1 MDHGAV
7 TPRFAGFG
15 RRMRLFCLLARDFF
29 RTPFYDALLLA
40 GLLGLGLFLPDAL
53 PAATRTAGGYST
65 GEDAINLIAAFY
77 GRAVFLGVAVFLLL
91 GFSLPGRC
99 KRFSLSEAVSPCGGL
114 RKTLRTQRFL
124 LFCLSLLWQFFTV
137 ILALWLAFTCG
148 AAHPLFLKNVLLASI
163 LYGLLPSLTGA
174 LLGAA
179 WQSLGNKTGFFLFF
193 LWTVFFSSRL
203 STDVWLLAGTLLEK
217 AATLQA
223 GAAVQRVLG
232 LWYRLPPLYNSVVDA
247 SVGIPI
253 EPLRWVL
260 YLTWA
265 ALAIGALLLRSRRWI
280 SAAICLCL
288 CLLSG
293 FCFLRGGSMQT
304 EALLPT
310 AELAARSDLSYYT
323 ENPDRQTRPS
333 TDFTITD
340 YDMTLRFGTALSAEV
355 SMSVSGGSDPAYA
368 FTLSHHYRVSGI
380 WDASGSALPFTQE
393 GDTVTVQAENADV
406 IRMVYRGAADCFL
419 SNAQAIWLP
428 GYFCWYPVEG
438 KYPVWS
444 GCGYAINA
452 DQPTRRFSV
461 RVYTACPCF
470 SNLPESEDEIF
481 SGSAATLSLVGGLY
495 EQAEANGVRQI
506 YPWCAAPTDVADRL
520 AEAVERENRT
530 SETTLPVPAIKTV
543 IYVPTFDLPVPFG
556 GQSAVFLGDTLL
568 LGGYQYG
575 LNIPTI
581 LDCYRK
587 EAASCWN

>member
-1 MDHGAV
+1 
-7 TPRFAGFG
+7 
-15 RRMRLFCLLARDFF
+15 MRLFCLLARDFF

-53 PAATRTAGGYST
+53 SAATRTAGGYSA
-65 GEDAINLIAAFY
+65 GEDAIGLIAAFY
-77 GRAVFLGVAVFLLL
+77 GRSVFLTVAVFLLL
-91 GFSLPGRC
+91 GYAFPGRC
-99 KRFSLSEAVSPCGGL
+99 KGFSLSEVISPCGGL
-114 RKTLRTQRFL
+114 RKTLGTQL
-124 LFCLSLLWQFFTV
+124 LLFFCLSLLWQLFTAA
-137 ILALWLAFTCG
+137 LALRLAFACG
-148 AAHPLFLKNVLLASI
+148 AAHPLFQKNVLLASV

-179 WQSLGNKTGFFLFF
+179 WQSLGSKTGFLLFF

-203 STDVWLLAGTLLEK
+203 STDVWLLAGSLLEK
-217 AATLQA
+217 AASLQA

-232 LWYRLPPLYNSVVDA
+232 LWYRLPPLYNSMVNT

-260 YLTWA
+260 YLMWA
-265 ALAIGALLLRSRRWI
+265 ALAGGILLLRSRRRI

-310 AELAARSDLSYYT
+310 AELAARSDLSYYI
-323 ENPDRQTRPS
+323 ENPDRQIRPR
-333 TDFTITD
+333 TNFTVTD
-340 YDMTLRFGTALSAEV
+340 YNMTLRFGTALNAEV
-355 SMSVSGGSDPAYA
+355 TMTVSGGSNPSYE
-368 FTLSHHYRVSGI
+368 FTLSRHYRVSGV
-380 WDASGSALPFTQE
+380 WDASGTALPFTQE
-393 GDTVTVQAENADV
+393 GDTVTVQATDAAV
-406 IRMVYRGAADCFL
+406 IRMAYRVSADCFL
-419 SNAQAIWLP
+419 SNTQAIWLP

-444 GCGYAINA
+444 GYGYAINA

-461 RVYTACPCF
+461 RVRSICPCF
-470 SNLPESEDEIF
+470 SNLSASEDGTF
-481 SGSAATLSLVGGLY
+481 SGSAATLTLIGGLY
-495 EQAEANGVRQI
+495 EQVEADGIRQI
-506 YPWCAAPTDVADRL
+506 YPWCAAPTDVSDLL
-520 AEAVERENRT
+520 AAAVARDNRT
-530 SETTLPVPAIKTV
+530 SEAPLPIPAIKTV
-543 IYVPTFDLPVPFG
+543 IYAPIYDLPVPFG

-568 LGGYQYG
+568 LGNYQYG
-575 LNIPTI
+575 LNISTI